1 MTHMSFVNELNTP
14 LMTVKKKLL
23 RAGLFPGC
31 FDNCRYCA
39 SEPNGCAW
47 LKRGF
52 QRLIDNREML
62 FLETPFVESLCEDVF
77 KSLKIEDISETIPE
91 VWDTLGQPNGK
102 FDFMPRYTAP

>member
-14 LMTVKKKLL
+14 LMTVKKNLL

-47 LKRGF
+47 LKRGV
-52 QRLIDNREML
+52 QRLIDNRDVL
-62 FLETPFVESLCEDVF
+62 FMKTPSIESLCEDVS
-77 KSLKIEDISETIPE
+77 KSLKIEDVIVEEVVPE
-91 VWDTLGQPNGK
+91 VWDTLGQPSGK
-102 FDFMPRYTAP
+102 FDFMVKYT